1 MTATLPT
8 EEMIKERQE
17 QDAIDFYGL
26 STYVRP
32 GTQALQPRRDPAAGG
47 YDLEDEDDWPIGGL
61 A

>member
-1 MTATLPT
+1 MTALLRETYSGEPP
-8 EEMIKERQE
+8 EEN
-17 QDAIDFYGL
+17 GV
-26 STYVRP
+26 YVVEAGTWERP